1 MKTVQRHMDEIDA
14 SSAGETWLVELGLRR
29 GADST
34 DLHRCE
40 RNGGIRSAWKGNR
53 MLAYFIVVRDQL
65 NWTILACHD
74 LSEDLEPQAGTAP
87 APDPLKA
94 PAKTVEPM
102 DAIQRRDAALN
113 LAHRFGGFEKAHNK
127 AWVIDQMVRILSGDE
142 YEAWVTAQK
151 AGEDGPDT
159 YRWENGICP

>member
-1 MKTVQRHMDEIDA
+1 MQMVQRHMDEIDA
-14 SSAGETWLVELGLRR
+14 ASAGETWLVELGLRR
-29 GADST
+29 GADAT

-65 NWTILACHD
+65 NWSILACHD
-74 LSEDLEPQAGTAP
+74 LSEDLEPKAENTPAP
-87 APDPLKA
+87 AA
-94 PAKTVEPM
+94 VEASAKTQEPM

-127 AWVIDQMVRILSGDE
+127 AWLIDQMVRVLSGDE
-142 YEAWVTAQK
+142 YEAWVTVQK

-159 YRWENGICP
+159 YHWEKGIRP

>member
-1 MKTVQRHMDEIDA
+1 MQMVQRHMDELDA
-14 SSAGETWLVELGLRR
+14 ANAGETWLVELGLRR

-53 MLAYFIVVRDQL
+53 MLAYFVVVRDQL

-74 LSEDLEPQAGTAP
+74 LSEDLEPKTEIAQPPTEALNATAE
-87 APDPLKA
+87 PL
-94 PAKTVEPM
+94 

-142 YEAWVTAQK
+142 YETWVTAQK
-151 AGEDGPDT
+151 AGENGPDT
-159 YRWENGICP
+159 YRWDNGICP